1 MFNFNIIMR
10 VHERDIPMPLDVN
23 LGLLEACY
31 RADLYAKRNKDAT
44 FIVVNEYGDVEYE
57 TSKGILYA
65 DA

>member
-1 MFNFNIIMR
+1 MYNIIMR
-10 VHERDIPMPLDVN
+10 VHERDIPMPLDFN

-31 RADLYAKRNKDAT
+31 RADLYAKKNKDAT
-44 FIVVNEYGDVEYE
+44 FIVVNEWGDVDYE